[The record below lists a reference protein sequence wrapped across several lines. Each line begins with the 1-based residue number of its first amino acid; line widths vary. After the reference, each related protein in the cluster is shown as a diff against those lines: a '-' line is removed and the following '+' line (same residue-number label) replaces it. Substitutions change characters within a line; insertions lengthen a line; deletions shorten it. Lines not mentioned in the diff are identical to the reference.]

1 MFHQFLLLYNV
12 FDQLLESF
20 NMLDRFMRQLQ
31 EKVPRF

>member
-1 MFHQFLLLYNV
+1 MFHLCSLLYNV

>member
-1 MFHQFLLLYNV
+1 MFHLCLLLYNV